1 MPINESGNFYENIIF
16 KEITTADLE
25 EIKDN
30 PEALKNRGLDGQ
42 RTVVQNEIDARKKEA
57 AKQKAA
63 EEEQQQKKAAA
74 DAGADDDSAQASTG
88 GDTTV
93 EAKSAPEKGEGGF
106 TAKSN
111 SAEDLPKMDIRIPP
125 TNFTDL
131 EHSIANMEV
140 WPFYIF
146 FRAFM
151 RIAIGALGQGVASPL
166 YVLSGYARALGAVS
180 GLTASGSWAERK
192 RIAFFRMRHDHQI
205 AQKWGIAGLFGYGG
219 YYNERGNP
227 SASCTKAAFQKM
239 GMGVL
244 ELVSPYHWF
253 QNKTT
258 WVQDDDPKNPGKKI
272 WVQKEMDWELQADK
286 NDAMAGHPVAL
297 MIESKHRKLAATAN
311 ADSTADRGTK
321 KPISNNWI
329 QRESERLEDQK
340 RIKELTKNYIPRSY
354 DEVAFR
360 SIRTASYSMS
370 SFEQFFSP
378 TLSRVAALGVA
389 AVTTAALPFAF
400 ATDIF
405 LGFTPPWFS
414 SNHRGLALCQ
424 RLIQDG
430 YGKAY
435 QVGLEGNEINGK
447 MTILGDIGV
456 RLGAIVGLANT
467 AVGLG
472 FAVAFDI
479 ASLPFRG
486 MFINGPILLSKLLP
500 SSLFSKDTIEGKHP
514 GPPFLTQMALK
525 SLGSSWD
532 QLLKGK
538 QTLPGELIAAKK
550 AIDAASRIDNTE
562 EFRDV
567 VQEHAQNLVM
577 ERVEERIKNPQ
588 PESDEEQY
596 LKKVAKIDEQIK
608 ALERKIDIEQAQI
621 EKYGTHG
628 TENNQKKIEEYSQ
641 QIQNLEFEKVKAKF
655 ELVKDAD
662 INEVADTLEK
672 EALGK
677 AKTSEGEP
685 IYAVDQLKADM
696 HQTLADTVSATSV
709 EEHTAKV
716 ASELE
721 EKRSA
726 SSTPAP
732 EAKPKTAEQV
742 EEEKIEQEEAAFG
755 TLTPLINERKSGSNV
770 KGRLEATE
778 LGRFPPPGRGSYGE
792 AQNQAKSLAASVQ
805 IGDERKE
812 QPIAHPSL
820 RQHT

>member
-1 MPINESGNFYENIIF
+1 MPINSKGEFYNNSQFQDKTMDELKELYRNSGDVLSNLN
-16 KEITTADLE
+16 LQRPV
-25 EIKDN
+25 IK
-30 PEALKNRGLDGQ
+30 
-42 RTVVQNEIDARKKEA
+42 TEIDAREEA

-106 TAKSN
+106 KAKSN

-140 WPFYIF
+140 WPFYVF
-146 FRAFM
+146 YRAFM
-151 RIAIGALGQGVASPL
+151 RISIGALGQGVASPL

-192 RIAFFRMRHDHQI
+192 RIAFERMRHDHQI

-244 ELVSPYHWF
+244 ELISPYHWF

-360 SIRTASYSMS
+360 SIRTASYSVS

-532 QLLKGK
+532 QLLNGK

-577 ERVEERIKNPQ
+577 ARVERRLKDPQPGSAEASYFSLLAEKDEEIRLANLEIAHAEHEIKNAEYLLEDTHLKP
-588 PESDEEQY
+588 DEKQRQQQRIVVQRQKLEKLQQRVED
-596 LKKVAKIDEQIK
+596 LK
-608 ALERKIDIEQAQI
+608 
-621 EKYGTHG
+621 
-628 TENNQKKIEEYSQ
+628 
-641 QIQNLEFEKVKAKF
+641 FEKVKAKF
-655 ELVKDAD
+655 ELVTDDD

-685 IYAVDQLKADM
+685 IYAVDELKEDM
-696 HQTLADTVSATSV
+696 RSTLENTKSSNTAA
-709 EEHTAKV
+709 EHTASV
-716 ASELE
+716 ASEIAGKNNDSASVVSGRLE
-721 EKRSA
+721 EQKRNGPENVRGTLTETRSGKYPPSGDGYYGAKQKRA
-726 SSTPAP
+726 SSLDALAADGAPSVHIGEEPRP
-732 EAKPKTAEQV
+732 EAKSS
-742 EEEKIEQEEAAFG
+742 AAH
-755 TLTPLINERKSGSNV
+755 LGS
-770 KGRLEATE
+770 
-778 LGRFPPPGRGSYGE
+778 
-792 AQNQAKSLAASVQ
+792 
-805 IGDERKE
+805 
-812 QPIAHPSL
+812 
-820 RQHT
+820 